1 MYDSI
6 IIGGGPAGSSAA
18 MYSSRKGLNTIL
30 LDKTSFP
37 RDKVCGDAISG
48 KAIQLLDELDLLDG
62 VDLLKGD
69 QINRIIFGGPNQ
81 KTFELKLKFNEN
93 ENHIKE
99 GYVIKREIFD
109 NYLFQKAKEECDYK
123 ENFNV
128 TDLIYK
134 NDTVIGI
141 KGFDTDRKEET
152 IYGKVICGAD
162 GSNSIVAQKTG
173 NYKMDNKH
181 TALAIRCYYKNV
193 SGLSDQ
199 IELHYID
206 ELRPG
211 YFWLFPAG
219 DGIANIGLGL
229 LKSDIKKS
237 KKNLVKYL
245 DIVTESK
252 AFKKR
257 FKNAIKLENPVG
269 WNLPMGSK
277 VRNSYG
283 NGYLL
288 LGDAAGLIDPFT
300 GEGIGNAMISAKI
313 ASETIIKA
321 KIENNFSADSL
332 KEYHTNVWKTIGGE
346 LDTSTRLQKVA
357 RYRFLLNFVINRANR
372 NDGVRDIISGMLAN
386 QIPRSEIA
394 NPLFYL
400 KILFN

>member
-6 IIGGGPAGSSAA
+6 IVGGGPAGSSAA
-18 MYSSRKGLNTIL
+18 MYLNRKGLNTL
-30 LDKTSFP
+30 LVDKTSFP
-37 RDKVCGDAISG
+37 RDKICGDAISG
-48 KAIQLLDELDLLDG
+48 KAIQSLYELDLLDG

-81 KTFELKLKFNEN
+81 KTFDLKLKFNEN
-93 ENHIKE
+93 QNHIKE

-109 NYLFQKAKEECDYK
+109 NYLFEKAKQECDFR

-128 TDLIYK
+128 TDLIYE
-134 NDTVIGI
+134 NDTVVGI
-141 KGFDTDRKEET
+141 KGFGANRKEEI

-162 GSNSIVAQKTG
+162 GSNSIVAQRTG
-173 NYKMDNKH
+173 NYKMDINH

-193 SGLSDQ
+193 SGLTDQ
-199 IELHYID
+199 IELHYVD

-237 KKNLVKYL
+237 KKNLVEYL
-245 DIVTESK
+245 DIVTSSRS
-252 AFKKR
+252 FKDR
-257 FKNAIKLENPVG
+257 FKNAIKLEKPVG

-277 VRNSYG
+277 IRNSYG

-288 LGDAAGLIDPFT
+288 LGDAAGLVDPFT

-313 ASETIIKA
+313 ASEIINQA
-321 KIENNFSADSL
+321 KIKNDFSASFL
-332 KEYHTNVWKTIGGE
+332 EAYHTNLWRTLGGE
-346 LDTSTRLQKVA
+346 LDTSTRLQKIA
-357 RYRFLLNFVINRANR
+357 RYRLLLNFVINRASRDNS
-372 NDGVRDIISGMLAN
+372 VRDIISGMLAN

-400 KILFN
+400 KILFS